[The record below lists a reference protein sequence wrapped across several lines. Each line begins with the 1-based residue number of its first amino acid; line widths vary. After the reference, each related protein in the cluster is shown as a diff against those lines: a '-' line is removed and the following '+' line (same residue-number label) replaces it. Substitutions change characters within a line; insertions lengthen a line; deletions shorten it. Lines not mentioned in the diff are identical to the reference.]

1 MILNLSGT
9 NKHIPS
15 TYNIDFHEV
24 NMSLVSDS
32 CHEMFIAL
40 SYCGRIAIMN
50 GHYVGS
56 ILGIKGAVHKKKLAV
71 KAMDIVMFGPP
82 KRKSYLRLS

>member
-1 MILNLSGT
+1 
-9 NKHIPS
+9 
-15 TYNIDFHEV
+15 
-24 NMSLVSDS
+24 
-32 CHEMFIAL
+32 MFIAL